1 MKKGTIQHLVTWRIV
16 QLPFILIAIY
26 TLTFLLAWQIPGNP
40 LESEG
45 RMPPPEVVEAMQA
58 QYNLDHPV
66 KFYGEYLWNAS
77 GLAWLMSEHE
87 GSVFNLGPSLR
98 HENWTV
104 NEILLAGLPV
114 SMTLGMFAILTAIV
128 IGLSAGTLSALKPKT
143 WIDSLAFLVSIIGI
157 SLPTFVIGVCL
168 LMTFSVWL
176 HLFPI
181 SGWGTW
187 KHMVL
192 PSLTL
197 SLPFAAYIAQLTRSG
212 MLEQLRSNHIRT
224 ARAKGLPEYSVV
236 LKHAMKNAILPVLS
250 YIGPAAAAALTGSF
264 VVEKIFAVPGVG
276 VHFVEAV
283 LGKDITVLMGIVLVY
298 ATLLVLF
305 NLVVDVMY
313 RLIDPRMT

>member
-1 MKKGTIQHLVTWRIV
+1 
-16 QLPFILIAIY
+16 
-26 TLTFLLAWQIPGNP
+26 
-40 LESEG
+40 
-45 RMPPPEVVEAMQA
+45 
-58 QYNLDHPV
+58 
-66 KFYGEYLWNAS
+66 
-77 GLAWLMSEHE
+77 
-87 GSVFNLGPSLR
+87 
-98 HENWTV
+98 
-104 NEILLAGLPV
+104 
-114 SMTLGMFAILTAIV
+114 
-128 IGLSAGTLSALKPKT
+128 
-143 WIDSLAFLVSIIGI
+143 
-157 SLPTFVIGVCL
+157 
-168 LMTFSVWL
+168 
-176 HLFPI
+176 
-181 SGWGTW
+181 
-187 KHMVL
+187 MVL